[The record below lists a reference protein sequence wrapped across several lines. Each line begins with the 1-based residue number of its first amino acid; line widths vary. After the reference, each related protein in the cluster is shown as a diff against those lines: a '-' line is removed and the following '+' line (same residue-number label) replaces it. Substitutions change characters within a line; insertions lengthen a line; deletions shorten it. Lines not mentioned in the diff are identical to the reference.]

1 MLLALST
8 VSSKNVCRA
17 TIHTDGAAEQAQMQ
31 NAALLSFHWNWLQLV
46 LLCVIVPTTNYIVD
60 ATQTRRR
67 RKKCQFPVKEI
78 HSNLLFSFSDL
89 WGYSKCCCFFFF
101 LLNSIGFFLA
111 SVVKGDARYSTLNSL
126 LYCTDYFF
134 LSEQF
139 SSQKVC
145 QITNNFVLLSCWL
158 IVSPGLFKSVSRCL
172 SPILE

>member
-1 MLLALST
+1 
-8 VSSKNVCRA
+8 
-17 TIHTDGAAEQAQMQ
+17 MQ

-78 HSNLLFSFSDL
+78 HSNLLFSFQTC
-89 WGYSKCCCFFFF
+89 GVTVNAAAFFFF
-101 LLNSIGFFLA
+101 FPAKQYRFL
-111 SVVKGDARYSTLNSL
+111 SGLSGQRRCKIQHSEQPFVLHRLFLFIRVV
-126 LYCTDYFF
+126 F
-134 LSEQF
+134 LSE
-139 SSQKVC
+139 SVSD
-145 QITNNFVLLSCWL
+145 TNNFVLLSCWL